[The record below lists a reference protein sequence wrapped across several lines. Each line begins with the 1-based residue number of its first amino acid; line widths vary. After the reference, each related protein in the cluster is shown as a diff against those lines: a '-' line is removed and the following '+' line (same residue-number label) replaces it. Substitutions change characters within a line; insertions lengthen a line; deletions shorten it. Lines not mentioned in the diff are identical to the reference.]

1 MMEVDVLLR
10 KAKEFKKI
18 DEEEISEIRNR
29 INELKN
35 VIQWEQDDE
44 KRAKLREENESLDD
58 VLKRLIETYEEV
70 EEYIKEKWEKL
81 QRDKDKFVDLED
93 YASSRGL

>member
-1 MMEVDVLLR
+1 MGTITVSEDVIERLNKLR
-10 KAKEFKKI
+10 K
-18 DEEEISEIRNR
+18 
-29 INELKN
+29 
-35 VIQWEQDDE
+35 
-44 KRAKLREENESLDD
+44 ENESLDD